1 MNLATDPRDLS
12 EHVARIFLGTQVGCA
27 RCHAHPADRW
37 TQEDY
42 HRFAAF
48 FARLTR
54 DGGVVRAVDRGEVED
69 PKSGRPLEPRGLGG
83 AKLTIPEKSDRR
95 LALADWMVDPAN
107 PFFSRTVVNRVWKHL
122 LGRGLVEPGDDLR
135 PTNPATHPALLDAL
149 AKDFSA
155 NGHDLR
161 RLIRLIASS
170 RTWQLASYGGSS
182 DPAAV
187 RLYSR
192 AQLKEL
198 PAAVFAD
205 AVAQVTGV
213 PDAFAGV
220 PAGTRAVQLISPA
233 TPSTALDVLG
243 RCERKRACDS
253 SSRSGGGLAQAL
265 HLINGST
272 INDKLVSDLGLV
284 AELPEKTNREII
296 EILYLRAFSRYPWPG
311 EVNAWD
317 TMLPAGEGRREA
329 VADLV
334 WAVLN
339 SREFSANH

>member
-54 DGGVVRAVDRGEVED
+54 DGGVVRAGDRGEVDD
-69 PKSGRPLEPRGLGG
+69 PKSGRPLGPRGLGG
-83 AKLTIPEKSDRR
+83 PDLEIPENTDRR
-95 LALADWMVDPAN
+95 LALANWMMDPAN
-107 PFFSRTVVNRVWKHL
+107 PFFARTVVNRVWKHL
-122 LGRGLVEPGDDLR
+122 MGRGLVEPVDDLR

-149 AKDFSA
+149 AADFSA
-155 NGHDLR
+155 HGHDLR
-161 RLIRLIASS
+161 RLIRLIVSS
-170 RTWQLASYGGSS
+170 RTWQLASHGGSV
-182 DPAAV
+182 DPAAS
-187 RLYSR
+187 RLYAR
-192 AQLKEL
+192 AQRKEL

-213 PDAFAGV
+213 PDVFTGY

-233 TPSTALDVLG
+233 TPSPALDVLG

-253 SSRSGGGLAQAL
+253 SARSGGGLAQAL

-272 INDKLVSDLGLV
+272 INDKLGDGL
-284 AELPEKTNREII
+284 AATLPALTNREIV
-296 EILYLRAFSRYPWPG
+296 ETLYLRAFSRYPAIR

-317 TMLPAGEGRREA
+317 AMLPAGEGRSQA
-329 VADLV
+329 VADLI
-334 WAVLN
+334 WTVLN
-339 SREFSANH
+339 SREFAANH